1 MADRGEDVGIFNEPQ
16 LRKARVLL
24 PLPFESVG
32 DAPVGDGR
40 DADEEVVGTA
50 VEFPFDGAQHFARR
64 RHGENPHPRR
74 ALHRHGPG
82 DDGHVGAEIARG
94 ARESEALSTRR
105 AVRDAAHVVDRL
117 VGGPDRHENAPTRE
131 GLFRKEPGKE
141 VENVGGLRHAAFAHV
156 AAGLKA

>member
-117 VGGPDRHENAPTRE
+117 VRGADRHEDAPSRE
-131 GLFRKEPGKE
+131 RFFGEESGQE